1 MEKHLYKAKRAHNEY
16 KELLSQAREGI
27 PLTKESFYEMDDI
40 ISEGVKRGQHIYHI
54 VKSNNLDVSLATVY
68 RHLAKGFLSIGPLD
82 LPRKVKFKPRK
93 KKKASYVPSGI
104 RTGRTYE
111 NFLQF
116 IQENAIGSWVE
127 MDTVIGT
134 PGGKVILT
142 MDFTFCNFMATFLL
156 DSKDCAAVSHVFRR
170 MKRKF
175 EENDMRFGDIIPLI
189 LTDYAEF
196 GIGPIVAVITDGPV
210 G

>member
-142 MDFTFCNFMATFLL
+142 MDFTFCNFMATSLL